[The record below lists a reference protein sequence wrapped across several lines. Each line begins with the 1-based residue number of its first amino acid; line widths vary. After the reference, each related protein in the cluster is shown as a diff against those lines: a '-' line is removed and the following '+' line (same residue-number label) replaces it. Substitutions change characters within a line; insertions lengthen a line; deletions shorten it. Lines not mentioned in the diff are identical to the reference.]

1 MISKKII
8 IFIVMVLA
16 LGTTSAFA
24 QTPTSVKVFG
34 TDQSISYTMT
44 NGQVTDAIPH
54 SQSNSLIIFASGTGS
69 STLTL
74 TLPRELI
81 DAKMGGKDSAF
92 VITDDGLP
100 TQFQETNTDTTRTVT
115 ISFNYK
121 TNPEI
126 FMITGTHVVPE
137 FGIMASVTLVISTI
151 VIVLVTARTKLRF
164 M

>member
-1 MISKKII
+1 MILS
-8 IFIVMVLA
+8 

-34 TDQSISYTMT
+34 TDQSASYTMT
-44 NGQVTDAIPH
+44 NGQVTDVIPH
-54 SQSNSLIIFASGTGS
+54 AQSNSLIIFASGTGS

-74 TLPRELI
+74 TLPRDVI

-92 VITDDGLP
+92 VMTDDGVP
-100 TQFQETNTDTTRTVT
+100 VTFQESKTDIARTIT
-115 ISFNYK
+115 ISFDYK

-137 FGIMASVTLVISTI
+137 FGTIASVILVVSIMAII
-151 VIVLVTARTKLRF
+151 LVTARTKLRF
-164 M
+164 MQKC